1 MAENRT
7 RSELREAKKKKK
19 PEQRSASS
27 LFKKVIISLFVLGII
42 GMVAGAVT
50 FFALVKDAP
59 PIDEAL
65 LKDGESSKLYDMN
78 GNKFAEIG
86 IEKRT
91 AVTYQEIPKVMEHA
105 ILAVEDIRFYE
116 HNGIDL
122 RRLVGAVIANVQEG
136 FGAEGAS
143 TITQQVVKNSFLT
156 PEKTVERKVQE
167 QWLAIRLEQK
177 YSKEQIFEMYANK
190 IYLSSVTSY
199 GQVYGIAAAAEAYY
213 GKKLNELE
221 LHEAAMLAG
230 MPQSPNNYNP
240 FNHPEAAEKRRNI
253 VLNLMAKHGFITK
266 DEAEKAKAIPVASTL
281 VTTKKDP
288 NPYDSFIDQVI
299 KEVSELGDIDIS
311 KAGLDIYTT
320 LDPNAQNYVEQIL
333 ETDEIIKFPNAELQA
348 GIVLMETQTGE
359 IRAIGGG
366 RNTDVARGFNY
377 ATDIQR
383 QPGSTIK
390 PVLDYGPAIE
400 YLKWSTY
407 HQIVD
412 EPYKYSNSDQSI
424 RNHDGKF
431 KGQMSIRD
439 ALADSRNIPAVKTI
453 QEVGLERAGEFA
465 EKLGITFNESVQ
477 ESFSI
482 GGFNGV
488 SPMQLAGAFSA
499 FGNKGQ
505 YNKPHTVTKVVFMD
519 DTEVSLKP
527 ETVQAMK
534 DSTAF
539 MVTDMMKSVVTYG
552 TGRSANVKGLNV
564 AGKTGTTNFS
574 TETKEKYNIKNGGVP
589 DIWFAGFTPH
599 YTAAVWT
606 GYEKTS
612 ETNYILSPDEKALAK
627 NIFRTIIQKVSE
639 GKEATDFEKPNSV
652 VLVGVEKGSNPPKLP
667 SEFTPK
673 DQIVNEYFIKG
684 TEPTE
689 VSEEYKKLE
698 SPTDL
703 TVNYDTE
710 KNEIKLSWKY
720 PEEFR
725 EGVTF
730 EVQYSVD
737 EGPFE
742 VLKTVKELGLIV
754 QNPIPEAIYTFRVTA
769 YREEEPENRS
779 EPSDVTITIPA
790 KLEDEIDLIPED
802 EDDAEDGGDGQGEG
816 EGNPGNGNGNGDG
829 QGSGLGGIGDIIGI
843 NND

>member
-7 RSELREAKKKKK
+7 RSELREAKKKKNDQ
-19 PEQRSASS
+19 EGSAKS
-27 LFKKVIISLFVLGII
+27 LFRKVIIAFFVIGII
-42 GMVAGAVT
+42 GMLAGAVT
-50 FFALVKDAP
+50 FFAIVKDAP

-65 LKDGESSKLYDMN
+65 LKDGESSKLYDKD

-91 AVTYQEIPKVMEHA
+91 NVSYQEIPKVMENA
-105 ILAVEDIRFYE
+105 ILAVEDIRFYK
-116 HNGIDL
+116 HHGIDIK
-122 RRLVGAVIANVQEG
+122 RLAGAVIANVQEG

-143 TITQQVVKNSFLT
+143 TITQQVVKNSFLS
-156 PEKTVERKVQE
+156 PEKTLKRKLQE
-167 QWLAIRLEQK
+167 QWLAIKLEQK
-177 YSKEQIFEMYANK
+177 YSKQQIFEMYANK
-190 IYLSSVTSY
+190 IYLSSIPSY

-221 LHEAAMLAG
+221 LHEAAMIAG

-240 FNHPEAAEKRRNI
+240 FDYPEAAEKRRNI
-253 VLNLMAKHGFITK
+253 VLNLMAKHGFISK
-266 DEAEKAKAIPVASTL
+266 EESEKAKEIPVTNTL

-288 NPYDSFIDQVI
+288 SPYESFIDQVI
-299 KEVSELGDIDIS
+299 KEVSELGDVDIS
-311 KAGLDIYTT
+311 SAGLEIHTT
-320 LDPNAQNYVEQIL
+320 LDPSAQSYVEQIL
-333 ETDEIIKFPNAELQA
+333 ETNEIIKFPNEELQA
-348 GIVLMETQTGE
+348 GIVLLDTKTGE

-366 RNTDVARGFNY
+366 RNIEVARGFNY
-377 ATDIQR
+377 ATDINR

-400 YLKWSTY
+400 YLQWSTY

-412 EPYKYSNSDQSI
+412 EPLKYSGTDQSI
-424 RNHDGKF
+424 GNYDGKY
-431 KGQMSIRD
+431 KGQMSIRY

-453 QEVGLERAGEFA
+453 KEVGLERAGEFA
-465 EKLGITFNESVQ
+465 KSLGIKFQEEPVQ
-477 ESFSI
+477 EAYSI

-488 SPMQLAGAFSA
+488 SPMELAGAFSA

-505 YNKPHTVTKVVFMD
+505 FNKPHAVTKVVFMD
-519 DTEVSLKP
+519 DTEVSLEP
-527 ETVQAMK
+527 EPVQAMK

-539 MVTDMMKSVVTYG
+539 MVTDMMKSVVTSG
-552 TGRSANVKGLNV
+552 TGRAANIPGLNV
-564 AGKTGTTNFS
+564 AGKTGTTNFPS
-574 TETKEKYNIKNGGVP
+574 EIKKKYNIKPGGVP
-589 DIWFAGFTPH
+589 DIWFAGYTPK

-627 NIFRTIIQKVSE
+627 SIFKTVIQKVSE
-639 GKEATDFEKPNSV
+639 GKEAVDFEKPKSV
-652 VLVGVEKGSNPPKLP
+652 VLVGVEKGSNPAKLP

-684 TEPTE
+684 TEPKE
-689 VSEEYKKLE
+689 VSEVYKKLD

-703 TVNYDTE
+703 SINYDNE
-710 KNEIKLSWKY
+710 KNEIKLNWNY
-720 PEEFR
+720 PEELR
-725 EGVTF
+725 NSVSF

-754 QNPIPEAIYTFRVTA
+754 QNPIPEAIYTFRVIA
-769 YREEEPENRS
+769 YRDDAPDNRS
-779 EPSDVTITIPA
+779 DPINVTITIPA
-790 KLEDEIDLIPED
+790 KLEDEIDLIPE
-802 EDDAEDGGDGQGEG
+802 EGEDGEG
-816 EGNPGNGNGNGDG
+816 PPSDQENGNGNGAGNGNDNEDDEDEGIPILDG
-829 QGSGLGGIGDIIGI
+829 LP
-843 NND
+843 N